1 MNDPLRHR
9 EELTS
14 AHKEFTASDGLDE
27 AVSGSSQRRSGRV

>member
-14 AHKEFTASDGLDE
+14 PHEEFTASNGLDE
-27 AVSGSSQRRSGRV
+27 AVSGSSQRRPGRV